1 MITVTNN
8 AISRI
13 IEVNKKKK
21 YKECLF
27 RVSIT
32 GGGCQGFSYNFIFE
46 EIGKA
51 DEFYKFIIPFNW
63 IQSFQA
69 IIMLSFAVL
78 GLLLPPSIFVFF
90 SIGLIIWVT
99 FSLWRIGKEEVGL
112 TGWGATGMIFLSVFT
127 EASLGML
134 SRTLSTNF

>member
-21 YKECLF
+21 LKQCLF

-46 EIGKA
+46 EKVGSDDEIFNYDDVKILIDKTSLKILKGSKIDYISDMMGSYFKIDNPKA
-51 DEFYKFIIPFNW
+51 
-63 IQSFQA
+63 S
-69 IIMLSFAVL
+69 STC
-78 GLLLPPSIFVFF
+78 GCGTSF
-90 SIGLIIWVT
+90 SI
-99 FSLWRIGKEEVGL
+99 
-112 TGWGATGMIFLSVFT
+112 
-127 EASLGML
+127 
-134 SRTLSTNF
+134 